1 MTFGWRDCRS
11 SLRDDRVMD
20 SCLHRNDNK
29 GMGIT
34 REKVGMKQ
42 YSIFTGKK
50 ITTILVILF
59 AFFIFVSVFLMPNLG
74 QWLVALDELHE
85 SDMIVVLTGSVPDRI
100 LQAVDI
106 YNERYSDKLVLVN
119 SYRVGYDIFVERG
132 VEIPLGNAQLSKMAA
147 IDLGVPEENILILE
161 GSAKSTQDEAL
172 IIREYIRNNREI
184 ESIILVTSKYHS
196 GRSKKIFRKALSG
209 LDREINIY
217 SSPSKYDPSNANQ
230 WWRDREDI
238 KWVVLEYLKLANFY
252 FWEQFLLD

>member
-1 MTFGWRDCRS
+1 M
-11 SLRDDRVMD
+11 
-20 SCLHRNDNK
+20 
-29 GMGIT
+29 T

-42 YSIFTGKK
+42 YNMFTGKK

-59 AFFIFVSVFLMPNLG
+59 IFISVFLMPNLG
-74 QWLVALDELHE
+74 RWLVVLDELQE
-85 SDMIVVLTGSVPDRI
+85 SDMIVVLMGSVPDRV

-106 YNERYSDKLVLVN
+106 YNERYSDKIVLVN
-119 SYRVGYDIFVERG
+119 GYRVDYDIFVERG
-132 VEIPLGNAQLSKMAA
+132 VEIPPGGAQLSKMAA

-172 IIREYIRNNREI
+172 IIREYIRNNRVI

-217 SSPSKYDPSNANQ
+217 SSPSKYDPFNVNQ
-230 WWRDREDI
+230 WWKDREDI
-238 KWVVLEYLKLANFY
+238 KWVLLEYLKLANFY
-252 FWEQFLLD
+252 FWSSFY

>member
-1 MTFGWRDCRS
+1 M
-11 SLRDDRVMD
+11 
-20 SCLHRNDNK
+20 HRNNNK

-42 YSIFTGKK
+42 YNIITSKK
-50 ITTILVILF
+50 RTTILVILL

-74 QWLVALDELHE
+74 QWLVTEDELQE

-106 YNERYSDKLVLVN
+106 YNERYSDKLVFVN

-132 VEIPLGNAQLSKMAA
+132 VEIPPGDAQLSKMVA

-161 GSAKSTQDEAL
+161 GNAKSTQDEAL
-172 IIREYIRNNREI
+172 IIREYIRNNRAI

-196 GRSKKIFRKALSG
+196 GRSKRIFRKALSG
-209 LDREINIY
+209 LDREISIY
-217 SSPSKYDPSNANQ
+217 SSPSKYDPFNVNQ
-230 WWRDREDI
+230 WWKDREDI
-238 KWVVLEYLKLANFY
+238 KLVVLEYLKLANFY
-252 FWEQFLLD
+252 FREQFLLD

>member
-1 MTFGWRDCRS
+1 
-11 SLRDDRVMD
+11 
-20 SCLHRNDNK
+20 
-29 GMGIT
+29 MGIT

-42 YSIFTGKK
+42 YNMITGKK
-50 ITTILVILF
+50 ITTILLILF
-59 AFFIFVSVFLMPNLG
+59 VFFIFVSVFLIPNLG
-74 QWLVALDELHE
+74 QWLVAEDDLQA
-85 SDMIVVLTGSVPDRI
+85 SDMIVVLMGSLPDRILRI

-132 VEIPLGNAQLSKMAA
+132 VEIPPGNAQLSKMAA

-161 GSAKSTQDEAL
+161 GNAKSTQDEAL
-172 IIREYIRNNREI
+172 IIREYIRNNRAI

-217 SSPSKYDPSNANQ
+217 SSPSKYDPFNVNQ

-238 KWVVLEYLKLANFY
+238 KRVVLEYLKLANFY
-252 FWEQFLLD
+252 FREQFLLD

>member
-1 MTFGWRDCRS
+1 
-11 SLRDDRVMD
+11 
-20 SCLHRNDNK
+20 
-29 GMGIT
+29 MGIT

-42 YSIFTGKK
+42 YSIFSGKK
-50 ITTILVILF
+50 IMTILVILL
-59 AFFIFVSVFLMPNLG
+59 AFFIFISVFLMPNLG
-74 QWLVALDELHE
+74 KWLVAEDELQE
-85 SDMIVVLTGSVPDRI
+85 SDMIVVLTGSVTDRI

-106 YNERYSDKLVLVN
+106 YNARYSDKIVLVN

-132 VEIPLGNAQLSKMAA
+132 VEIPPGNAQLSKMAA

-172 IIREYIRNNREI
+172 IIREYIRNNRAI

-217 SSPSKYDPSNANQ
+217 SSPSKYDPFNINQ
-230 WWRDREDI
+230 WWKDREDI